1 MLVLLSM
8 VILVYFWSWILI
20 FTRQCPLTCID
31 DMHIDMLGVAGA
43 GVALVLPG
51 VLLTSEARVDIIIDI
66 IIDITIDIIIIDIR
80 YLSGVADDEAGGGH
94 VPSVRDHNLDIDRYR
109 YL

>member
-1 MLVLLSM
+1 
-8 VILVYFWSWILI
+8 
-20 FTRQCPLTCID
+20 
-31 DMHIDMLGVAGA
+31 MHIDMLGVAGA

-51 VLLTSEARVDIIIDI
+51 VLLRSEARVDIYIS
-66 IIDITIDIIIIDIR
+66 IDITIDIIIDIR

-109 YL
+109 YLLIKISTDLRYMYSIKL

>member
-1 MLVLLSM
+1 M
-8 VILVYFWSWILI
+8 VIPVYFRSWILI

-51 VLLTSEARVDIIIDI
+51 VLLRSEARVDIYINIDI
-66 IIDITIDIIIIDIR
+66 IIYIIIDIR
-80 YLSGVADDEAGGGH
+80 YLSGMADDEAGGGH
-94 VPSVRDHNLDIDRYR
+94 VPSVRDHNLDIEDRYR

>member
-51 VLLTSEARVDIIIDI
+51 VLLRSVVRVDIVKL
-66 IIDITIDIIIIDIR
+66 R
-80 YLSGVADDEAGGGH
+80 QGSGK
-94 VPSVRDHNLDIDRYR
+94 DRQGMA
-109 YL
+109 LKAKGLKA